1 MDDELVLNFNIM
13 KAYYKLILVLF
24 CIVFFSCN
32 NRETT
37 NPFNDPTQ
45 KVAVEWLLT
54 EQVLGYWDI
63 YYKYPSNYLEMR
75 DSDAWYFHYSPQYLQ
90 TDSLLMDNLS
100 KMQFVELDKCLAI
113 TLNNDTLAKVTIDCY
128 CNSNEE
134 FPNGARAFD
143 SLGIMDEDFVMEQ
156 LHDNLIKK
164 IYPEIEQKMNEL
176 GYSRSL
182 VTKHAGDQK
191 LPKVLLI
198 EYKYEPHGGS
208 IRLIDEC
215 KDYSYLLDTNYQNVL
230 MDTLERYCAEKKIIK
245 LLMPIYV
252 YLPND

>member
-1 MDDELVLNFNIM
+1 MI
-13 KAYYKLILVLF
+13 LF
-24 CIVFFSCN
+24 CIVITSCN

-37 NPFNDPTQ
+37 NPFADPIQ
-45 KVAVEWLLT
+45 KEGVEWLLT
-54 EQVLGYWDI
+54 EQVLGYWDM

-100 KMQFVELDKCLAI
+100 KIQFIELDKSLAI
-113 TLNNDTLAKVTIDCY
+113 TLNNDTLAKVTINCI
-128 CNSNEE
+128 CNSNEH
-134 FPNGARAFD
+134 FPLGARAFD
-143 SLGIMDEDFVMEQ
+143 SLGIMDEDFVMDQ
-156 LHDNLIKK
+156 LHNDMMK
-164 IYPEIEQKMNEL
+164 ILRPKIEQKMNEL
-176 GYSRSL
+176 GYSRNF
-182 VTKHAGDQK
+182 VTKNPGNQK

-198 EYKYEPHGGS
+198 EYKYEPQGGS

-230 MDTLERYCAEKKIIK
+230 MDTLERYCVEKKIIK